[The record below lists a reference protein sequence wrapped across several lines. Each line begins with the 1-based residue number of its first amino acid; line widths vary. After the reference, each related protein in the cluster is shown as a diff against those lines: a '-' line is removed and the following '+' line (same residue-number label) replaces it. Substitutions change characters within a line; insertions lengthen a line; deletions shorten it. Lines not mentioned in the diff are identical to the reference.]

1 MSARITREVPRINRV
16 LLDVTNKPP
25 STIEWE

>member
-1 MSARITREVPRINRV
+1 MTREVPRINRV